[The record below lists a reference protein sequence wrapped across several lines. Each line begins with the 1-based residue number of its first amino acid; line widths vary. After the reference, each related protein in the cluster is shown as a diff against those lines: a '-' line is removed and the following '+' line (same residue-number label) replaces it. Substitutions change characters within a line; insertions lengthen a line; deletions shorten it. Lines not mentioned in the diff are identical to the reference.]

1 MRRLMPVPEGGPFAA
16 LKASRWVPARGAAA
30 AGARRRPLPAGLVIG
45 GTIFGLMVLL
55 ALFAPLLVGDPK
67 QPDIASLLA
76 RPLSAGHLLG
86 TDTLGRDLFARIL
99 YGMRVS
105 LLVAGLG
112 MLGAMLLGVSAG
124 LLAAFGGRWAETI
137 VMRLVDIQLAF
148 PYVLLA
154 IALTSVLTPSIPV
167 LVLLMVLAGWAA
179 FARVVRSSAMQERA
193 KDYVKAAT
201 LAGASKPRIARKYV
215 LPSLL
220 PPILVL
226 GAMQMAM
233 MIVFEATLSY
243 LGMGIQPPTPSWGGI
258 MLEGQRYL
266 KDAWWISTLPGI
278 GILLTTVSLNLIADG
293 LQKRFG
299 ARLGEV

>member
-1 MRRLMPVPEGGPFAA
+1 MKRLMPVPEGGPLTA
-16 LKASRWVPARGAAA
+16 LKAGRWLPARSGDR
-30 AGARRRPLPAGLVIG
+30 AGARRRPLPPSLLIG
-45 GTIFGLMVLL
+45 ATIFALMVLV
-55 ALFAPLLVGDPK
+55 ALIGPLLLEDPK
-67 QPDIASLLA
+67 QPDIANLLA
-76 RPLSAGHLLG
+76 RPGSDGHLLG
-86 TDTLGRDLFARIL
+86 TDTLGRDLLSRIVT
-99 YGMRVS
+99 GMRVS

-112 MLGAMLLGVSAG
+112 MVGAMLVGVSAG
-124 LLAAFGGRWAETI
+124 LLAAFGGRWAETV

-266 KDAWWISTLPGI
+266 KDAWWISTLPGV
-278 GILLTTVSLNLIADG
+278 GILLTTVSLNLVADG

-299 ARLGEV
+299 ARLGEA

>member
-16 LKASRWVPARGAAA
+16 LRASRWVPARA
-30 AGARRRPLPAGLVIG
+30 AGARRRPLLPGLIVG
-45 GTIFGLMVLL
+45 GTIFALMVVL
-55 ALFAPLLVGDPK
+55 ALAAPLLVGDPK
-67 QPDIASLLA
+67 QPDIAALLTA
-76 RPLSAGHLLG
+76 PGGDGHLLG
-86 TDTLGRDLFARIL
+86 TDTLGRDLLARIL

-105 LLVAGLG
+105 LLIAGLG
-112 MLGAMLLGVSAG
+112 VLGAMTLGVSAG
-124 LLAAFGGRWAETI
+124 MLAAFGGRWAETV

-154 IALTSVLTPSIPV
+154 IALTSVLTPSVPV

-201 LAGASKPRIARKYV
+201 LAGASKTRIARKYV

>member
-1 MRRLMPVPEGGPFAA
+1 MSRLMPVPEGGPFTA
-16 LKASRWVPARGAAA
+16 LKASRWVPARAGAR
-30 AGARRRPLPAGLVIG
+30 AGARRRPLPPGLLIG
-45 GTIFGLMVLL
+45 AAIFALMVLI
-55 ALFAPLLVGDPK
+55 AVFGPLFLDDPK
-67 QPDIASLLA
+67 QPDIANLLA
-76 RPLSAGHLLG
+76 KPGSDGHLLG
-86 TDTLGRDLFARIL
+86 TDTLGRDLLSRIVT
-99 YGMRVS
+99 GMRVS
-105 LLVAGLG
+105 LLVSGLG
-112 MLGAMLLGVSAG
+112 MLGAMLVGVSAG
-124 LLAAFGGRWAETI
+124 LLAAFGGRWAETV

-167 LVLLMVLAGWAA
+167 LILLMVLAGWAA

-193 KDYVKAAT
+193 KDYVKAAA

-266 KDAWWISTLPGI
+266 KDAWWISTLPGV
-278 GILLTTVSLNLIADG
+278 GILLTTVSLNLVADG

-299 ARLGEV
+299 ARLGEA